1 MELSPKNKLRLHR
14 YLGIVS
20 LSFLFSR
27 PFVILF
33 QFPDIQNFEY
43 FSATIGRAGAV
54 FGVLAFITGG
64 GLGKYLD
71 EKKARVAEIHTILML
86 AGLTMQV
93 PVLAEVKILLIPN
106 LISYF
111 GCVIL
116 ICGWILG
123 RRVFINRKRILPF

>member
-14 YLGIVS
+14 YLGISS
-20 LSFLFSR
+20 LSFLFFR
-27 PFVILF
+27 PFIILF
-33 QFPDIQNFEY
+33 QFPDIHNFEY
-43 FSATIGRAGAV
+43 FSANIGRTGAI

-86 AGLTMQV
+86 AGLMMQV

-106 LISYF
+106 LISYL
-111 GCVIL
+111 GCSL
-116 ICGWILG
+116 LFCGWILG
-123 RRVFINRKRILPF
+123 RKVFKNRKRILPF